1 MSDGWLEA
9 SEDDGKDRIYY
20 SLDGCPCKTWDN
32 ARCKTNK
39 NCWSYVSIDR
49 VLEYLREHLESSGNH
64 PGMSAA
70 DINIVVLDS
79 LRDVKTKVDT
89 YRQREKARQDYA
101 RSEEKKQQL
110 PAEEKKQQEKKKQS
124 VAKAIQPRAKAAAPG
139 TVKCEPCGDPVAAAP
154 STLLLRAKA
163 AAPVLA
169 GSKRPNP
176 DTDGGGTVALA
187 KKPKEQAE
195 QAPKTMEVS
204 VDAMSLLRDSL
215 VLSANS
221 IGKASQFLEELNK
234 ILKDQMSVQMVAED
248 MIDKALMAN
257 VLQFASSSEE

>member
-20 SLDGCPCKTWDN
+20 SLDGCPCKTWDK
-32 ARCKTNK
+32 RDCKTNK
-39 NCWSYVSIDR
+39 NCWSFVSIER

-70 DINIVVLDS
+70 DINTAVMDS

-110 PAEEKKQQEKKKQS
+110 PAEAKKQQEKKKQS

-139 TVKCEPCGDPVAAAP
+139 TVKCEPCGDPVDAAP
-154 STLLLRAKA
+154 GTVK
-163 AAPVLA
+163 VLA

-234 ILKDQMSVQMVAED
+234 ILKDQLSVQLVAKD
-248 MIDKALMAN
+248 MIDKAILAN
-257 VLQFASSSEE
+257 VLQFASSSKE